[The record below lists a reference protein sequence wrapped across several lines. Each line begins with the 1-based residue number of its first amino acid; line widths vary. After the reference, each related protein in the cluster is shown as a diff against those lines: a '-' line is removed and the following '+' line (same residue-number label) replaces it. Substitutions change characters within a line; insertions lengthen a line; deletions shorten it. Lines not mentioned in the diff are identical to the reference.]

1 VEDVLKALESGKTL
15 RLDGQSAG
23 VYFVSDIQQFWEA
36 VRAFEAQQAKYTIEV
51 LE

>member
-1 VEDVLKALESGKTL
+1 MEDVLKALESGKTL

-23 VYFVSDIQQFWEA
+23 VYFASDVQQFWEA
-36 VRAFEAQQAKYTIEV
+36 VRAFEAQQAGYSIEV